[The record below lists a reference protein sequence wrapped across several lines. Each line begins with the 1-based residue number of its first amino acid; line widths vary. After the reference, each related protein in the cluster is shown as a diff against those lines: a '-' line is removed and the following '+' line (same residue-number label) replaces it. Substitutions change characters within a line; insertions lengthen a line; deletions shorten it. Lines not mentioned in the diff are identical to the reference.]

1 MKRSPERQLRKDLI
15 DLQRV
20 IVKAEADFKHRKIL
34 KGMFTGPDAMRR
46 KQNCG
51 LLPRVAPLRA
61 RGFARCFVDK
71 NILMPEEAA
80 VLAAG
85 S

>member
-46 KQNCG
+46 
-51 LLPRVAPLRA
+51 
-61 RGFARCFVDK
+61 
-71 NILMPEEAA
+71 AA
-80 VLAAG
+80 